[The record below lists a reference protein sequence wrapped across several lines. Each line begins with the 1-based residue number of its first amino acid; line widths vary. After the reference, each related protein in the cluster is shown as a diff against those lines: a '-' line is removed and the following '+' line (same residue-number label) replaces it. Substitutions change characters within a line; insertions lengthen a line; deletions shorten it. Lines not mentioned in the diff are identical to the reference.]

1 MGAFAL
7 DTEKCALLLVLCR
20 SVCVCVCKQ
29 FVDVWPTP
37 GDVHGG
43 GEGLQHRA
51 GHRHAFVQA
60 QGDG

>member
-1 MGAFAL
+1 MSKIQNYPFKNCLIGH
-7 DTEKCALLLVLCR
+7 E
-20 SVCVCVCKQ
+20 CKQ

-51 GHRHAFVQA
+51 GQRHAFDQA
-60 QGDG
+60 EGDG